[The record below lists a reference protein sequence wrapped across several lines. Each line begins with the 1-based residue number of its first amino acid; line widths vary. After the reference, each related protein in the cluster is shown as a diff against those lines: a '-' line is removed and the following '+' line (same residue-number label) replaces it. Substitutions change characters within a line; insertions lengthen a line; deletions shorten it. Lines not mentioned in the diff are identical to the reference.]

1 MSRPRRG
8 EIWLVDFGTPVGREQ
23 GGRRPAVTVSVD
35 SINEG
40 RSGIVVVVPCTTT
53 QRWLASHIALDPST
67 SGLDDVTYAK
77 CEDIKSVSDERLG
90 SRLGHAP
97 LDAMFHITRSLRIL
111 IDA

>member
-1 MSRPRRG
+1 LTPARG
-8 EIWLVDFGTPVGREQ
+8 EIWLVDFGDPIGTEQ
-23 GGRRPAVTVSVD
+23 SGRRPAVVISAD
-35 SINEG
+35 RRN
-40 RSGIVVVVPCTTT
+40 RSRAGIVIVIPCTT
-53 QRWLASHIALDPST
+53 RRRELASHVELDPTT